1 MTRLMHILELQWGV
15 FLLVFPLFFQPG
27 LTAAHAQDFR
37 PNQPPATN
45 IDELRRAITPESGR
59 ICAFELEGTVLAADC
74 DFRTLFLQDQSGVV
88 ALDVNV
94 KGAKLQA
101 GQRIR
106 LCGTNYVSC
115 TDIGLS
121 LGTTPVVDADGLH
134 STIERDGAVFLKA
147 GRHPL
152 QVNWFNW
159 AATAYLKAAYS
170 GPGLVKQAIPD
181 QALWQTETASGRGG
195 QGLRY
200 RCFEGQWDRLP
211 DFDRLPVKKAGVVS
225 NFDIDVRTRPENVG
239 LEFKGFVE
247 IPRDGDYTFYLSSDD
262 GGQLFLDAQP
272 RITVLGTAPLAEPTP
287 ITAGQPLPAGRNSLW
302 AEAEGTVTF
311 LSSFRNGVEFELTSD
326 GNRMRVEVLDA
337 LPGIPSYLLRGR
349 VRVRG
354 LCPDVRN
361 ASGQNC
367 AGLIVAAGWRSVR
380 VLDVPPEQ
388 WQAFG
393 DATVGSL
400 SNAVVAGGNSGIVHL
415 RGWLHGDPATQ
426 TMRFEDGTGSAP
438 LELLG
443 RIPAETGT
451 NVDCLSRWFWNGTNL
466 IFQEAVCRNLPGE
479 SEAGSNAVH
488 VLTTALQVQQL
499 KPEEAQRE
507 YPVEIQ
513 GVATYVNGDFTSLA
527 IQDATR
533 AVYVAASNQVPRTLP
548 HVGDLCKI
556 KGVTLPGEFS
566 PIILLRQAAVLGT
579 GQLPQP
585 INPTREQLFNGSLD
599 AQYVELRGLV
609 IAKHDAYVTLLT
621 SEGTFDLDI
630 SPAPDEPWEKLIN
643 ATLRVRGCFFADWN
657 KETHRVILDHP
668 ILRIWAAA
676 ISVDAQAPAD
686 LFGTDKV
693 RARKL
698 TQFNPEFN
706 TFRWV
711 KVSGQM
717 VHCSP
722 DLNYLMDGTT
732 GLRFQ
737 LAQAQPVDPGDEVEV
752 VGLVEL
758 GGVSPLLRQAVVRK
772 TGHAPLPAPRPLS
785 LDALDE
791 HVDATLV
798 CTEGIL
804 VDVKDYGAEEVLELQ
819 VGVKNFLARLSAAPR
834 VSPPWQVGSR
844 LKLTGVF
851 CALDG
856 NQTTAHKVGSFELL
870 LNSPADVRV
879 MARPPWWTLGRLLV
893 VATLLVMGLAL
904 AFVWITLLR
913 HQVERRTRQLRHEI
927 GAREQAE
934 KKRAVEQ
941 ERSRIARDLH
951 DDLGSELTEISML
964 ASAIPGLKIEP
975 ETAAER
981 LREIAEKSR
990 SMVSALDGV
999 VWVTNS
1005 KNDTLSSLAE
1015 YLASYAEDFLAKA
1028 RIACRV
1034 ELPTIHAD
1042 RMIAAEFRHDVL
1054 LAVREALNNAVR
1066 HSHPGK
1072 VLLRLVV
1079 SENSLEILI
1088 QDDGCG
1094 FKMGDEPRGN
1104 GLVNL
1109 HERMHKLGGQCQIQ
1123 SSPSAGTAVILRLPL
1138 PS

>member
-1 MTRLMHILELQWGV
+1 MTRLMHILGLRLGEC
-15 FLLVFPLFFQPG
+15 LLLFVLFCRPDFTVAQ
-27 LTAAHAQDFR
+27 AQDFS
-37 PNQPPATN
+37 PNQPPATS
-45 IDELRRAITPESGR
+45 IDELRRAITPEAGR
-59 ICAFELEGTVLAADC
+59 ICAFQLEGTVLAVDC
-74 DFRTLFLQDQSGVV
+74 DFGPLFLQDSSGVA
-88 ALDVNV
+88 ALDVDV

-106 LCGTNYVSC
+106 LCGTNYVSY

-121 LGTTPVVDADGLH
+121 LGTTPVADADGLH
-134 STIERDGAVFLKA
+134 STIEREGTVFLKA

-152 QVNWFNW
+152 KVNWFNW
-159 AATAYLKAAYS
+159 VATAYLKVAYS
-170 GPGLVKQAIPD
+170 GPGLVKQAIPK
-181 QALWQTETASGRGG
+181 QALWQTETASGREG
-195 QGLRY
+195 QGLQY

-225 NFDIDVRTRPENVG
+225 NFDIGVRTRPENAG

-272 RITVLGTAPLAEPTP
+272 RITVLGTAPLSDPAPV
-287 ITAGQPLPAGRNSLW
+287 TAGQPLPAGRNSLW

-326 GNRMRVEVLDA
+326 GNRMRVEVLNA
-337 LPGIPSYLLRGR
+337 LPGIPSHLLHSR

-354 LCPDVRN
+354 ICPATRN
-361 ASGQNC
+361 AGGQNC
-367 AGLIVAAGWRSVR
+367 AGLIATAGWRGVR
-380 VLDVPPEQ
+380 VLEVPPEQ
-388 WQAFG
+388 WTAFR

-400 SNAVVAGGNSGIVHL
+400 SHAVEAGESSGIVRL
-415 RGWLHGDPATQ
+415 RGRLHGDPATQ
-426 TMRFEDGTGSAP
+426 TMRFEDGTGSAQ

-443 RIPAETGT
+443 ETPVETGAA
-451 NVDCLSRWFWNGTNL
+451 VDCLSRWFWNGTNL
-466 IFQEAVCRNLPGE
+466 IFQEAVCHNLPRE
-479 SEAGSNAVH
+479 NEAGSNAVH

-513 GVATYVNGDFTSLA
+513 GVVTYVNGDFTSLA

-533 AVYVAASNQVPRTLP
+533 AVYVATSNQVPRTLP
-548 HVGDLCKI
+548 RVGDYCKI
-556 KGVTLPGEFS
+556 KGATLPGEFS
-566 PIILLRQAAVLGT
+566 PIISLRQAAVLGT
-579 GQLPQP
+579 GQMPQP

-599 AQYVELRGLV
+599 AQYVELRGMV
-609 IAKHDAYVTLLT
+609 IAAHEAYVTLLT
-621 SEGTFDLDI
+621 SEGTLDVNI
-630 SPAPDEPWEKLIN
+630 SPALDEPWEKFLN
-643 ATLRVRGCFFADWN
+643 ATIRVRGCFFADWN
-657 KETHRVILDHP
+657 KETHHVILDHP

-676 ISVDAQAPAD
+676 ISVDAPAPTD
-686 LFGTDKV
+686 LFQADKI
-693 RARKL
+693 RASKL
-698 TQFNPEFN
+698 MQFNPGYN

-711 KVSGQM
+711 KVSGQI
-717 VHCSP
+717 VHRGP
-722 DLNYLMDGTT
+722 DIYYLMDGAT

-737 LAQAQPVDPGDEVEV
+737 PAQAQHFDPGDKVEA

-758 GGVSPLLRQAVVRK
+758 GAASPLLRQAVARA
-772 TGHAPLPAPRPLS
+772 TGHSALPEPRRLS
-785 LDALDE
+785 LNALDD
-791 HVDATLV
+791 HYDSTLV
-798 CTEGIL
+798 WVEGIL
-804 VDVKDYGAEEVLELQ
+804 VDVKDYGAERVLEMQ
-819 VGVKNFLARLSAAPR
+819 VGVKNFVARLASSPHPA
-834 VSPPWQVGSR
+834 PPWQVGSR
-844 LKLTGVF
+844 LQLTGVF

-856 NQTTAHKVGSFELL
+856 NPRTAHKVDSFELL

-879 MARPPWWTLGRLLV
+879 VARPPWWTLGRLLV
-893 VATLLVMGLAL
+893 VATLLVVGLAL
-904 AFVWITLLR
+904 AFVWISLLR

-1005 KNDTLSSLAE
+1005 KNDKLSSLVE

-1028 RIACRV
+1028 RTGCRV
-1034 ELPTIHAD
+1034 ELPAIQAD

-1066 HSHPGK
+1066 HGHPSK
-1072 VLLRLVV
+1072 TLLRLVV
-1079 SENSLEILI
+1079 AENSLEILV

-1094 FKMGDEPRGN
+1094 FKTGDESRRN
-1104 GLVNL
+1104 GLANL

-1123 SSPSAGTAVILRLPL
+1123 SSPSAGTSVILRLPL
-1138 PS
+1138 PG